1 MALPMSTLLIENA
14 RIVLRD
20 CEFIGW
26 VAVADCHIV
35 ELGEGAAPERGV
47 DFAGDLLLP
56 GLVELHTDH
65 LESHLRP
72 RPKVN
77 WPTRPSII
85 AYDHQLSASGITTVF
100 DSIRVG
106 NDADYT
112 PERNEALN
120 LVRAISDAGHLGL
133 LRVDH
138 KTHLRCEICADDVLD
153 GARDVMAAHHV
164 DLISLMDHTP
174 GARQFASL
182 DAWRTYYGGKS
193 GLPYDQLDILMDRK
207 RQQFDRNYTR
217 HRSALIDMARA
228 HGAALASHDD
238 TTPEHVAES
247 VADKVEVAEF
257 PTTLE
262 SAALSHEASIAVL
275 MGAPN
280 VVRGGSHSGNV
291 AAEALAREG
300 VLDILSSD
308 YVPGSL
314 LIGAFELA
322 RRIDGYGLPK
332 AIRTI
337 TLNPAE
343 ACGLGDRGEIA
354 PGKAADLLRVRLIED
369 SPFICEV
376 YRNGSRIV

>member
-1 MALPMSTLLIENA
+1 MNDFLIENA
-14 RIVLRD
+14 SIVLR
-20 CEFIGW
+20 EGEIRGW
-26 VAVADCHIV
+26 IAIV
-35 ELGEGAAPERGV
+35 GGRIAEIGEGAAPEHGV
-47 DFAGDLLLP
+47 DFGGDILIP

-85 AYDHQLSASGITTVF
+85 AYDHQLAASGITTVF

-120 LVRAISDAGHLGL
+120 LVGAIADADALGL

-138 KTHLRCEICADDVLD
+138 KTHLRCEICADDVLA
-153 GARDVMAAHHV
+153 GARDVMAAQHV

-182 DAWRTYYGGKS
+182 EAWRTYYGGKS
-193 GLPYDQLDILMDRK
+193 GLPYDQLDALMKRK

-217 HRSALIDMARA
+217 HRVALIEMARA

-238 TTPEHVAES
+238 TTLDHVLES
-247 VADKVEVAEF
+247 IADKVEVAEF
-257 PTTLE
+257 PTSLE
-262 SAALSHEASIAVL
+262 SAVLSHEASIAVL

-291 AAEALAREG
+291 AAETLARAG

-337 TLNPAE
+337 TFNPAR
-343 ACGLGDRGEIA
+343 ACGLSDRGEIA
-354 PGKAADLLRVRLIED
+354 PGKAADLLRVRLID
-369 SPFICEV
+369 DAPIIREV
-376 YRNGSRIV
+376 YRDGCRIV

>member
-1 MALPMSTLLIENA
+1 MPDFVIANA
-14 RIVLRD
+14 SIVLR
-20 CEFIGW
+20 EHVIRGW
-26 VAVADCHIV
+26 VAVADGRIA
-35 ELGEGAAPERGV
+35 EIGEGAPPERGA
-47 DFAGDLLLP
+47 DYDGDLLIP

-77 WPTRPSII
+77 WPVRPSIV
-85 AYDHQLSASGITTVF
+85 AYDHQLAASGITTVF

-120 LVRAISDAGHLGL
+120 LVTAIAKADESGL

-138 KTHLRCEICADDVLD
+138 RTHLRCEICADDVLE

-174 GARQFASL
+174 GARQFANL

-193 GLPYDQLDILMDRK
+193 GLPFDQLDMLIKHK
-207 RQQFDRNYTR
+207 REQFERNYTR
-217 HRSALIDMARA
+217 HRGELIDMARA
-228 HGAALASHDD
+228 RGASIASHDD
-238 TTPEHVAES
+238 TTPEHVLES
-247 VADKVEVAEF
+247 ISDKVEVAEF
-257 PTTLE
+257 PTNLE
-262 SAALSHEASIAVL
+262 AAALSHEASIAVL

-308 YVPGSL
+308 YVPASL
-314 LIGAFELA
+314 LIGAFDLA

-332 AIRTI
+332 AVRTI
-337 TLNPAE
+337 TLNPAA
-343 ACGLGDRGEIA
+343 ACGLSDRGEIA
-354 PGKAADLLRVRLIED
+354 VGKLADLLRVRLVED
-369 SPFICEV
+369 APVIREA
-376 YRNGSRIV
+376 YRRGERIL

>member
-1 MALPMSTLLIENA
+1 MSDFLIENA

-20 CEFIGW
+20 NEIYGW
-26 VAVADCHIV
+26 VAVVNGCIA
-35 ELGEGAAPERGV
+35 ELGEGAAPEAGV
-47 DFAGDLLLP
+47 DFAGDILIP

-72 RPKVN
+72 RPKVH
-77 WPTRPSII
+77 WLTRPSII
-85 AYDHQLSASGITTVF
+85 AYDHQLAASGITTVF

-112 PERNEALN
+112 PERNESLN
-120 LVRAISDAGHLGL
+120 LVQAIADADELGL
-133 LRVDH
+133 LRLDH
-138 KTHLRCEICADDVLD
+138 KTHLRCEICADDVLE
-153 GARDVMAAHHV
+153 GARDVMAAQHV

-174 GARQFASL
+174 GARQFTSI

-193 GLPYDQLDILMDRK
+193 GLPYDQLDRLMARK
-207 RQQFDRNYTR
+207 RGQFDRNYSN
-217 HRSALIDMARA
+217 HRAALIKMARA

-238 TTPEHVAES
+238 TTHQHVLES
-247 VADKVEVAEF
+247 IADKVEVAEF
-257 PTTLE
+257 PTSLE
-262 SAALSHEASIAVL
+262 SAALSHEAAISVL

-322 RRIDGYGLPK
+322 RRIESYGLSR

-337 TLNPAE
+337 TFNPAE
-343 ACGLGDRGEIA
+343 ACGLADRGEIA
-354 PGKAADLLRVRLIED
+354 PGKAADLLRVRLVED
-369 SPFICEV
+369 APVIREV
-376 YRNGSRIV
+376 YRNGQRIV